1 MAASWMSLS
10 LSLFLSLSL
19 SLSVAAPTIT
29 SLQQTAPTAV
39 KLTWCRLSE
48 LSVTGYIVHY
58 GLAGGGGDG
67 RMDVDSGPATTEIS
81 GLTNGQ
87 TYTFSVEVIS
97 DSPNI
102 LPGVSE
108 EMDIRLGEWF

>member
-1 MAASWMSLS
+1 MYEVHNTRHP
-10 LSLFLSLSL
+10 
-19 SLSVAAPTIT
+19 SLSVATSAIT

-39 KLTWCRLSE
+39 RLTWFRPQM

-58 GLAGGGGDG
+58 GLVGGGGDG
-67 RMDVDSGPATTEIS
+67 RMDVNSGLTTTEIS

-87 TYTFSVEVIS
+87 IYTFSVEVTS
-97 DSPNI
+97 DSLNI

-108 EMDIRLGEWF
+108 EMDIRLCEFNSL